1 MPPKRKGKAAKNKNE
16 APPARTTRGKKKIES
31 DKKTPVTPPDPSSDD
46 SSDEELFYGDYSR
59 YLASGKIARDADYE
73 FTPEDDAMFAKF
85 NNPYSKEAQEEI
97 MHWYRIHRDA
107 DGNLLEYP
115 SENPYDFSILETKME
130 ESLKNQRSWFLKQN
144 EELLKLL
151 DRLHQQEYNEVGHQE
166 EEILDRISDFTLVLF
181 EYVKTL
187 KKRKG
192 RGAVCV

>member
-1 MPPKRKGKAAKNKNE
+1 MTEGAAAKKKHITQDQTSYQARANAKKVKKRLFVE
-16 APPARTTRGKKKIES
+16 DPIKEYKKDMALIGHKPAPAPPLPQSEM
-31 DKKTPVTPPDPSSDD
+31 DN
-46 SSDEELFYGDYSR
+46 
-59 YLASGKIARDADYE
+59 
-73 FTPEDDAMFAKF
+73 FA
-85 NNPYSKEAQEEI
+85 E
-97 MHWYRIHRDA
+97 
-107 DGNLLEYP
+107 
-115 SENPYDFSILETKME
+115 ME

-151 DRLHQQEYNEVGHQE
+151 DCLHRQEYNEVGHQE

>member
-1 MPPKRKGKAAKNKNE
+1 MPPKWKGAAAKNKKE

-59 YLASGKIARDADYE
+59 YLASGKIARDADYD

-85 NNPYSKEAQEEI
+85 SNPFSKEAQEEI
-97 MHWYRIHRDA
+97 KRWYRIHRDA

-151 DRLHQQEYNEVGHQE
+151 DRLHQQ
-166 EEILDRISDFTLVLF
+166 
-181 EYVKTL
+181 KT
-187 KKRKG
+187 
-192 RGAVCV
+192 

>member
-1 MPPKRKGKAAKNKNE
+1 MAEGAAAKKKRITQDQTSYQASANVKKVKKRLFVE
-16 APPARTTRGKKKIES
+16 DPIKEYKKDMALIGHKPAPALPLPQSEM
-31 DKKTPVTPPDPSSDD
+31 DN
-46 SSDEELFYGDYSR
+46 
-59 YLASGKIARDADYE
+59 
-73 FTPEDDAMFAKF
+73 FA
-85 NNPYSKEAQEEI
+85 E
-97 MHWYRIHRDA
+97 
-107 DGNLLEYP
+107 
-115 SENPYDFSILETKME
+115 ME

-151 DRLHQQEYNEVGHQE
+151 DRIHRQEYNEVGHQE